1 MSLPPHVDA
10 SNRIVM
16 FDGVCK
22 LCHGWSRFL
31 IRFDRQRQFRLCTV
45 QSPAGQD
52 LLRWAGLPTD
62 QFDTMVYIEDGRIY
76 TKSDAFLKVI
86 GRMDYPFRLAALGWL
101 LPRALRDWLYDRVA
115 QNRYRIFGRFDVCLL
130 PTPDHEARFVQ
141 PSH

>member
-1 MSLPPHVDA
+1 MSTPPHVA
-10 SNRIVM
+10 EQHRIVM

-22 LCHGWSRFL
+22 LCHGWSKFL
-31 IRFDRQRQFRLCTV
+31 IRFDRQRLFSLCTV

-62 QFDTMVYIEDGRIY
+62 QFDTMVYIENGKIY
-76 TKSDAFLKVI
+76 TKSDAFLKI
-86 GRMDYPFRLAALGWL
+86 IAQMPFPFLLAALGWL
-101 LPRALRDWLYDRVA
+101 LPRVIRDWAYDRIA
-115 QNRYRIFGRFDVCLL
+115 ANRYRIFGRFDSCLL